1 MLEYVNSNTSIFQS
15 LKTMWKER
23 CEKRDYLLEPQQSK
37 HIFEQKHFKS
47 FKTFC
52 IGRGPN
58 DVSGYAAVNLRR
70 H

>member
-1 MLEYVNSNTSIFQS
+1 
-15 LKTMWKER
+15 MWKER

-37 HIFEQKHFKS
+37 HILEQKHFKS